1 MPVLLQFAQKNDQL
15 ELMTGFAFKSTPASL
30 RRSSNA
36 DAAAKQTGDMHNPCG
51 HFGGG
56 VFQKVHIN
64 RYISLTYK
72 VKWSVTMGKGIKTS
86 KSGTHLF

>member
-30 RRSSNA
+30 RRSSA

-51 HFGGG
+51 HVGEG
-56 VFQKVHIN
+56 
-64 RYISLTYK
+64 Y
-72 VKWSVTMGKGIKTS
+72 S
-86 KSGTHLF
+86 KKCTLLLDTLKLNFS